1 MPTRRKFYAAV
12 GWKDDIKGQVNMT
25 DNGELRV
32 SKEPYEDYY
41 RELAEANGVP
51 EQMIGLLE
59 MIETGCSELREQLS
73 RVENEAGMVG
83 LENKDGKTFSQVVWD
98 YVSQHS
104 LVPVEHLIGI
114 LGQFYRRASKD
125 RQE

>member
-1 MPTRRKFYAAV
+1 VAV
-12 GWKDDIKGQVNMT
+12 GWKDGIRGQANMT

-32 SKEPYEDYY
+32 SKEPYKDYY

-51 EQMIGLLE
+51 EQMVGLLK

-73 RVENEAGMVG
+73 RVENEAGIAG
-83 LENKDGKTFSQVVWD
+83 LENKDGKTFSQLVWD
-98 YVSQHS
+98 YASQHS
-104 LVPVEHLIGI
+104 LVPVEHLIDI
-114 LGQFYRRASKD
+114 LGQFYHRASKD